1 MEIVKG
7 KTIKYIKEK
16 RTVPKAVK
24 EDLKHFNQ
32 MKKALL
38 SALKESP
45 KTIPQLAEILQLPKD
60 EVMFN
65 LMSLLKYG
73 FVEAG
78 EIDDKDEYF
87 YYKIKDNG

>member
-1 MEIVKG
+1 MEIIKG

-24 EDLKHFNQ
+24 DELKQFNQ

-60 EVMFN
+60 VVMFN

>member
-1 MEIVKG
+1 MEIIKG

-16 RTVPKAVK
+16 RTVPQSVK
-24 EDLKHFNQ
+24 ENLKYFNQ

-38 SALKESP
+38 NALRESP
-45 KTIPQLAEILQLPKD
+45 KTVPQLAEVLQKPTD
-60 EVMFN
+60 EVLFY

-78 EIDDKDEYF
+78 EPDDNEEYF